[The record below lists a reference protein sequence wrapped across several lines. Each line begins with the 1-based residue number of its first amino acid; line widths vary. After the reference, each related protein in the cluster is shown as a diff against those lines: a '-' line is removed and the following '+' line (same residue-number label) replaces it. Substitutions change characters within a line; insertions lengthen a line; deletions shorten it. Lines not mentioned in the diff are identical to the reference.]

1 MERIKKAIEVIR
13 HDGLVIYPT
22 DTIYGLGADALSD
35 EAIDKVYSAKQR
47 PVSLP
52 ISIAVSDAE
61 MARCFAEFDEVADL
75 FFQEFLPGPF
85 TPILKAKKL
94 VPDILT
100 GGTGMIGIRI
110 PSHPIPVAIITAL
123 DTPITA
129 TSANQHGSKEPTL
142 PHECNVPH
150 DYLIDD
156 GILPGVPSTVVSLI
170 KRQIVRKGVDYIR
183 VEEFLKKY
191 AL

>member
-1 MERIKKAIEVIR
+1 MEMIKRAIEVIR

-52 ISIAVSDAE
+52 ISIAVSDIE
-61 MARCFAEFDEVADL
+61 MAECFAEFDEL
-75 FFQEFLPGPF
+75 TENFFSEFLPGPF
-85 TPILKAKKL
+85 TTILKAKRL

-110 PSHPIPVAIITAL
+110 PSHPIPIAIITAL

-142 PHECNVPH
+142 PYECNVPH

-156 GILPGVPSTVVSLI
+156 GVLPGVPSTVVSLNTRKI
-170 KRQIVRKGVDYIR
+170 IRKGIDYLR

-191 AL
+191 AI